1 MFGIIKQIWTGLIR
15 AIVQNICPRE
25 ICIDNIPVHANW
37 SVISIGDYLG
47 DLSLISHQST
57 LNSQL
62 QGIQAE
68 AQLEFAMHSKELL
81 KVTAY

>member
-1 MFGIIKQIWTGLIR
+1 MDWFYSCNSTKYKPSGNLY
-15 AIVQNICPRE
+15 
-25 ICIDNIPVHANW
+25 IDNILVYANW

-81 KVTAY
+81 KVMAY